1 MQERNPE
8 KLTRTH
14 RTTAPAP
21 LGALSHHRM
30 LVWHKALDLVRA
42 VKASPVGDAELRDQA
57 SRACRSTALNIAEAS
72 ALEGAAKRRHFG
84 IARGSAVETAAA
96 YELARAL
103 GESVEADE
111 VVGLAAEVAAML
123 TALLR

>member
-8 KLTRTH
+8 KLTRTS
-14 RTTAPAP
+14 RTVEPAP
-21 LGALSHHRM
+21 LGALSHHRL
-30 LVWHKALDLVRA
+30 LVWHKALALVRA

-57 SRACRSTALNIAEAS
+57 TRACRSAALNIAEAS

-84 IARGSAVETAAA
+84 IARASAVETAAA

-103 GESVEADE
+103 GETVDADE